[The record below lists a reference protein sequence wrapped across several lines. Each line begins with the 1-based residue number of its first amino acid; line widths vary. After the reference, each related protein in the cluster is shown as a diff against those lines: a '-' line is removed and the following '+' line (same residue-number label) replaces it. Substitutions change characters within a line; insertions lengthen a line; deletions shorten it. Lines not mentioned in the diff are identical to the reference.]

1 MSADDPRPPTHD
13 DVPAVSAEQ
22 LVDGHEGHPGEVS
35 PRRYPSTLGGLFYL
49 LVLLTA
55 LAGLVLVEAGSW
67 RSGVRLLGG
76 ALLGAALVRGLLS
89 AANAGM
95 LAVRHRALDVGL
107 LSVLGLAL
115 LILASSIPNQ
125 PG

>member
-1 MSADDPRPPTHD
+1 MSADDPQPPSHD

-22 LVDGHEGHPGEVS
+22 LVDGHDGHTDEAL

-55 LAGLVLVEAGSW
+55 LAGLLLVAVGSW
-67 RSGVRLLGG
+67 RGGVRLLGG
-76 ALLGAALVRGLLS
+76 ALLGAALVRSLIS

-115 LILASSIPNQ
+115 LVLASSIPNQ